1 MTDETK
7 LAAALLAVFF
17 VGVALICIG
26 GGLFSARFA
35 AIFAGITLASG
46 AIKLLVAI
54 LSQRK

>member
-7 LAAALLAVFF
+7 LSAALLAVFF

-35 AIFAGITLASG
+35 AIFTGVTLTAG
-46 AIKLLVAI
+46 AIKLLVALI
-54 LSQRK
+54 SQRK

>member
-1 MTDETK
+1 MTDLDK
-7 LAAALLAVFF
+7 IVCALAAIFL
-17 VGVALICIG
+17 VGVALIAVG

-35 AIFAGITLASG
+35 AIFAGITLAAG